1 MKLNENVCKKLSE
14 PAYWSSIS
22 KSSLIKYLIYLSQK
36 TKDSLP
42 KDKIQSQYISELTII
57 KRSYKEMDEQYKT
70 VVEALEK
77 FANEKTS
84 EEVKDFWEDNKLDQK
99 LNILDK
105 KQKLIEAEGVVNF
118 LQTGNERLNDT
129 SKMVHKFQLNFLERN
144 EAKKSRNDELEEA
157 EDANK
162 DELATDNKPYL
173 LRKRRDIDYN
183 EERMIKK
190 QHQDGYST
198 PSPCSPKLHS
208 LPIDNPFVV
217 KEDEYGTIII
227 DDVDELCFNDGDPE
241 NDLKIGE
248 INISQL
254 FRKYQNE
261 SVKVAKTDGLFVES
275 NVHEILA
282 LSSIFLLI
290 PGSYSKKMINIFGSP
305 LLDEV
310 YKQVKPVQ
318 QTEIDSEC
326 ESKFR
331 KVIKQATKESRRSAI
346 KSLLAELTNDQ
357 TLDKNLDSVILECL
371 KTLPTGKIKNE
382 PSEITLITNYLDRIM
397 KEIFHDPD
405 KHIVEWPNT
414 GLDES
419 KARKSQGRSKQPD
432 FVVSIVHQLQTSGII
447 FVGEVSPPSEK
458 NNVYK
463 NCNDLIRVG
472 IFMKDCL
479 DSAIDLGAD
488 IKLLGFQCVGF
499 TLDFYM
505 MDLIQ
510 GTYTMIHIGQFSVP
524 ASVKE
529 MLSFVDE
536 IEVLLVVQEIFHKSF
551 NTFYTKICNPSSP
564 STKASFKRDTLGTPK
579 FKQLVSKT
587 RDCHRSCPFWF
598 GRF

>member
-1 MKLNENVCKKLSE
+1 
-14 PAYWSSIS
+14 
-22 KSSLIKYLIYLSQK
+22 
-36 TKDSLP
+36 
-42 KDKIQSQYISELTII
+42 
-57 KRSYKEMDEQYKT
+57 
-70 VVEALEK
+70 
-77 FANEKTS
+77 
-84 EEVKDFWEDNKLDQK
+84 
-99 LNILDK
+99 
-105 KQKLIEAEGVVNF
+105 
-118 LQTGNERLNDT
+118 
-129 SKMVHKFQLNFLERN
+129 
-144 EAKKSRNDELEEA
+144 
-157 EDANK
+157 
-162 DELATDNKPYL
+162 
-173 LRKRRDIDYN
+173 
-183 EERMIKK
+183 MIKK
-190 QHQDGYST
+190 HQDGYST
-198 PSPCSPKLHS
+198 PSQCSPKLHS

-217 KEDEYGTIII
+217 EKDEYGTIIV
-227 DDVDELCFNDGDPE
+227 DDVDELCFNDGDSA
-241 NDLKIGE
+241 NDFKIGE

-254 FRKYQNE
+254 FRKFQNE
-261 SVKVAKTDGLFVES
+261 SVKIAKTDGLYVES

-290 PGSYSKKMINIFGSP
+290 PGSYSKQMVNIFGSP

-310 YKQVKPVQ
+310 YQQIKPVQ
-318 QTEIDSEC
+318 QTEINSEC

-331 KVIKQATKESRRSAI
+331 KVIKQATKESRRSAM

-357 TLDKNLDSVILECL
+357 MLDENLDSVILECL
-371 KTLPTGKIKNE
+371 KTLPIEKIKSE
-382 PSEITLITNYLDRIM
+382 PSEMTVITNYLDHIM
-397 KEIFHDPD
+397 REIFHDPD

-419 KARKSQGRSKQPD
+419 KARKLQGRSKQPD
-432 FVVSIVHQLQTSGII
+432 FVVSIVHQLQTSGVI

-488 IKLLGFQCVGF
+488 IKLLGFQCIDH

-510 GTYTMIHIGQFSVP
+510 GTYTMIHIGKFSVP

-529 MLSFVDE
+529 MLPFIDE
-536 IEVLLVVQEIFHKSF
+536 LEVHLGVQEIFRKSF
-551 NTFYTKICNPSSP
+551 NTFYAKVCNPGP
-564 STKASFKRDTLGTPK
+564 PLTKASFKRATLETPK

-587 RDCHRSCPFWF
+587 RDRHRSCSFWF

>member
-1 MKLNENVCKKLSE
+1 ATEDLL
-14 PAYWSSIS
+14 
-22 KSSLIKYLIYLSQK
+22 Q
-36 TKDSLP
+36 
-42 KDKIQSQYISELTII
+42 KDKIQSKYISELTKI
-57 KRSYKEMDEQYKT
+57 KRSYKETDEQYNIVK
-70 VVEALEK
+70 EALES
-77 FANEKTS
+77 FAVTSILASAMYMKGFGSAIDTPCLLGWNLEVNFVSIRYQNIIFYNDKNEKKS
-84 EEVKDFWEDNKLDQK
+84 EEVKDFWEDNELDQK
-99 LNILDK
+99 LNKIDK
-105 KQKLIEAEGVVNF
+105 KRKLVEAEGVVNF

-129 SKMVHKFQLNFLERN
+129 SKMVHKLQLNLLKGN
-144 EAKKSRNDELEEA
+144 EAKKSRNDEQEEM

-162 DELATDNKPYL
+162 DESATDNKPYL
-173 LRKRRDIDYN
+173 LRKRQDTDYN

-190 QHQDGYST
+190 HQDGYST

-217 KEDEYGTIII
+217 EEDEYGTIIV
-227 DDVDELCFNDGDPE
+227 DDVDELCFNDGDPA

-254 FRKYQNE
+254 FRKFQNE
-261 SVKVAKTDGLFVES
+261 SVKIAKTDGLFVES

-290 PGSYSKKMINIFGSP
+290 PGSYSKQMVNIFGSP

-310 YKQVKPVQ
+310 YQQIKPVQ
-318 QTEIDSEC
+318 QTEIDSEY

-331 KVIKQATKESRRSAI
+331 KVIKQATKESRRSAT

-357 TLDKNLDSVILECL
+357 MLDENLDSVILECL
-371 KTLPTGKIKNE
+371 KTLPTEKIKNE
-382 PSEITLITNYLDRIM
+382 PSEITVITNYLDHIM
-397 KEIFHDPD
+397 REIFHDPD

-432 FVVSIVHQLQTSGII
+432 FVVSIVHQLQTSGVI

-488 IKLLGFQCVGF
+488 IKLL
-499 TLDFYM
+499 
-505 MDLIQ
+505 
-510 GTYTMIHIGQFSVP
+510 

-529 MLSFVDE
+529 MLPFIDE
-536 IEVLLVVQEIFHKSF
+536 LEVLLGVREIFRKSF
-551 NTFYTKICNPSSP
+551 NTFYAKICNPGPP
-564 STKASFKRDTLGTPK
+564 STKA
-579 FKQLVSKT
+579 
-587 RDCHRSCPFWF
+587 
-598 GRF
+598 